1 MKITCS
7 QSELVKGVNIVSKAV
22 PTRTT
27 MAILECILIDASKG
41 QIILTANDMEIGI
54 ETVIEGNIIEPGVIA
69 LDARLFGE
77 IVRKL
82 PNNEV
87 TISVDDRFSTQ
98 INCESAN
105 FNITGKSGEDFSK
118 IPAIARNN
126 PVIISQFTMREL
138 VRQTTFT
145 IGDLNQA
152 NKMMTGELFEITGD
166 MLKVVALDTSRI
178 SIRNIKLK
186 ESYDNKK
193 AIVPAKALN
202 EISKII
208 SGGTEDMV
216 EIYFTDNHIIFEF
229 EKTTVVSRLI
239 DGEFFNIDH
248 MFSGNYDT
256 KMAINK
262 KSLLDSIDRSTLMLF
277 KEAEKKPIVMD
288 INDNK
293 LTLSMSS
300 FIGKMKEEIDIT
312 KTGKDI
318 KIGFNP
324 KFFLDALRVID
335 DDEITAYFVDHRSPC
350 FIKNEEES
358 YIYVIL
364 PVNIQEA

>member
-7 QSELVKGVNIVSKAV
+7 QSELVKGVNTVSKAV

-41 QIILTANDMEIGI
+41 QIVLTANDMEIGI
-54 ETVIEGNIIEPGVIA
+54 ETIIEGEISEPGIIA

-82 PNNEV
+82 PNNDV
-87 TISVDDRFSTQ
+87 TITVDERFQTQ
-98 INCESAN
+98 IKCESAN

-126 PVIISQFTMREL
+126 PIVISQFTMREL
-138 VRQTTFT
+138 IRKTTFT
-145 IGDLNQA
+145 ISDINQA
-152 NKMMTGELFEITGD
+152 NKMMTGELFEINENK
-166 MLKVVALDTSRI
+166 LRVVALDTSRI
-178 SIRNIKLK
+178 SIINIELR
-186 ESYDNKK
+186 ESYDSKK

-208 SGGTEDMV
+208 SGQTEDMV
-216 EIYFTDNHIIFEF
+216 EIYFTDNHVIFEF
-229 EKTTVVSRLI
+229 DKTTVVSRLI
-239 DGEFFNIDH
+239 DGEFFNISH
-248 MFSGNYDT
+248 MFNGNYDT
-256 KMAINK
+256 KMTINK
-262 KSLLDSIDRSTLMLF
+262 KSLLDSIDRSTLMLL

-288 INDNK
+288 IADNR

-300 FIGKMKEEIDIT
+300 FIGKMKEDIDIE

-318 KIGFNP
+318 RIGFNP
-324 KFFLDALRVID
+324 KFFMDALKVID
-335 DDEITAYFVDHRSPC
+335 DDTINAYFVDHRSPC